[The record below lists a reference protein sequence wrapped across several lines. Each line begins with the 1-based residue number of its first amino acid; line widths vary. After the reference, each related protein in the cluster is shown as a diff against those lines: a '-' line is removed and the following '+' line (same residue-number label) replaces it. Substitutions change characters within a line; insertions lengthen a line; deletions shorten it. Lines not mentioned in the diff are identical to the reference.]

1 VRYPAGHVLLRNLQ
15 RELPVIARGEGVF
28 LYDRA
33 GKRYF
38 DASSGA
44 YVASVGHGNR
54 EVASAIAE
62 QLARI
67 AYVNGTQF
75 TSEPTEQL
83 ASRLVAYAQREIPDA
98 KLNRASFLC
107 SGSEVVEAAVKFV
120 RQLWVERKQP
130 ERRKMIARLPGYH
143 GNTLYALSL
152 GGRAYAKKLFGPLL
166 SDILTVPAPAR
177 RLVDLADYERDGAEH
192 HARQLEAL
200 IDKEGAHTIAGF
212 IAEPVIGSSAGA
224 AVPPRGYFARMRE
237 VCDRHGILL
246 IADEVLCGVGRCGD
260 FFASKPTE
268 FAPDVLVLGKGI
280 GAGYAPLSVLM
291 AREEH
296 VAEMARG
303 SGNFSHAQTYMM
315 APSITAAGVAVLD
328 YFERHDVL
336 ANAKSTGAYLQAK
349 LRERLSDVS
358 LVGHVEGIGL
368 LAGIELVADKATK
381 APFARDRLVTE
392 RLVTYLQDRGII
404 VWPNVGHVDGAR
416 GDLILIAPPLVI
428 RPAEVDELVSLLATA
443 LEEFQP

>member
-1 VRYPAGHVLLRNLQ
+1 MSDGVRYPAGHVLLRNLQ
-15 RELPVIARGEGVF
+15 RELPVIARGDGVY
-28 LYDRA
+28 LYDRT

-54 EVASAIAE
+54 EVADAIAE
-62 QLARI
+62 QLGRV

-75 TSEPTEQL
+75 TSEPTEAL
-83 ASRLVAYAQREIPDA
+83 ATRLAAYAQREIPDA
-98 KLNRASFLC
+98 KLSRASFLC

-130 ERRKMIARLPGYH
+130 ERRKMVARMPSYH
-143 GNTLYALSL
+143 GNTLYALSM

-166 SDILTVPAPAR
+166 SEILTVPAPVR
-177 RLVDLADYERDGAEH
+177 RLSELADFERDGAEH
-192 HARQLEAL
+192 YAKQLEEL
-200 IDKEGAHTIAGF
+200 IAREGASTIAGF

-224 AVPPRGYFARMRE
+224 AVPPRGYFARIRE
-237 VCDRHGILL
+237 VCDRHGILI

-260 FFASKPTE
+260 FFASKPTGCT
-268 FAPDVLVLGKGI
+268 PDVLVLGKGI

-291 AREEH
+291 AREDH

-315 APSITAAGVAVLD
+315 APSITAAGIAVLD

-336 ANAKSTGAYLQAK
+336 ANAKTVGAQLQTK
-349 LRERLSDVS
+349 LQERLMQ
-358 LVGHVEGIGL
+358 LPFVGHVQGLGL
-368 LAGIELVADKATK
+368 LAGVELVADKATN
-381 APFARDRLVTE
+381 APFARERLVTE
-392 RLVTYLQDRGII
+392 RLV
-404 VWPNVGHVDGAR
+404 A
-416 GDLILIAPPLVI
+416 
-428 RPAEVDELVSLLATA
+428 
-443 LEEFQP
+443 